1 MANNLTAIVR
11 ADTTGFAEEI
21 KSAQYMVNKFT
32 QEMKKSGS
40 SVTNVTKEQATAYNR
55 VVQGLN
61 KVTNGSKTT
70 KQAQK
75 ELQNQIQ
82 ELKIQ
87 WANLS
92 NEARKGEFG
101 KSIASTLKVAQDQL
115 KALNQQ
121 LDATSNKMKGSGK
134 MEGLKSALNLGGIDT
149 GAMESLAQAASNP
162 YVLAGA
168 AATAAA
174 VSFVKYNN
182 TLSEQTEKIRTLTNA
197 NDKMVSSYR
206 AGISAIS
213 STNNVDFDEVL
224 QATNSLSKQMG
235 ISFSEASDTI
245 ALGMASGANATGELL
260 DIVKEYPAYLKEAG
274 VDAKGFMAIIQK
286 SVKEGVFSDKGID
299 AIKEAN
305 LRLREMPQAT
315 QDALNAI
322 GLDSKKIQS
331 ELRNGT
337 KTTFEV
343 IQEIS
348 DKLKELPDT
357 STEVGQAL
365 ADIFGGPGE
374 DAGLQYLRLLG
385 DIDLSEK
392 GILKNMT
399 NSEKKL
405 YDLQNATKGLQEQ
418 TAMLFGVSDWTTMG
432 REIETKVINRLT
444 HWLQILNSISTLFKT
459 GFGDKNYAYNEKK
472 EAEKNKL
479 REKLKVLG
487 EIHNKNNTP
496 TTTTT
501 TTTTT
506 PTTNKSYSKK
516 STSNKVDLSKVG
528 FTNPLKSNDDSF
540 AKEAEKYYKDIAE
553 TKAKAL
559 ASATEFLSN
568 QELDKSSTYDSA
580 VEQQNIA
587 DGNFKPKSFEEQ
599 LSYLKQLSDANDQ
612 YIAGLEKQKTLLEDI
627 GLTGSIQYQ
636 EVSEGLDKAKK
647 KQSKYSKEIGKTVS
661 KQNESNKEADKT
673 QEMGDAIDNVANAV
687 SDIGSAFSAA
697 GDKFELPELNIIGT
711 VGQAIASVALGY
723 ANATKSASAEGPWAW
738 IAFAA
743 AGLATMISMIASIKS
758 ATSGYAQGGIIG
770 GNTTVGDMNYAR
782 VNGGEMILNGSQ
794 QANLFSLLNSG
805 GVVSGSNVG
814 ISSTVKIKGSDLYI
828 ALKNYDK
835 TKANGIKL

>member
-32 QEMKKSGS
+32 REMKKSGS
-40 SVTNVTKEQATAYNR
+40 SITEVTKEQATAYNR
-55 VVQGLN
+55 VIQGLN
-61 KVTNGSKTT
+61 KVANGSKTT

-92 NEARKGEFG
+92 NEARKGDFG

-115 KALNQQ
+115 KALNKQ
-121 LDATSNKMKGSGK
+121 LDATSNKMNKAGK
-134 MEGLKSALNLGGIDT
+134 MEGFKSALNLGGIDT

-182 TLSEQTEKIRTLTNA
+182 TLSEQTEKIRTLTSV
-197 NDKMVSSYR
+197 NDKMVLSYR

-305 LRLREMPQAT
+305 LRLREYPQAT

-343 IQEIS
+343 IQQIS

-357 STEVGQAL
+357 STEVGQAI

-418 TAMLFGVSDWTTMG
+418 TAMLFGVTDWTTMG

-444 HWLQILNSISTLFKT
+444 HLLQILNSISTLFKT

-487 EIHNKNNTP
+487 DIHNKNNTP
-496 TTTTT
+496 TTTTPT
-501 TTTTT
+501 
-506 PTTNKSYSKK
+506 TTNKSYSKK
-516 STSNKVDLSKVG
+516 SISNKVDLSRVG

-553 TKAKAL
+553 AKAKAL
-559 ASATEFLSN
+559 ANATEFLSN

-612 YIAGLEKQKTLLEDI
+612 YIAGLEKQKALLEDN
-627 GLTGSIQYQ
+627 GLTGSLQYQ

-647 KQSKYSKEIGKTVS
+647 KQSKYSKEISKTVS
-661 KQNESNKEADKT
+661 EQNKSNKETDKT

-687 SDIGSAFSAA
+687 SNIGSAFSAA

-711 VGQAIASVALGY
+711 IGQAIASVALGY
-723 ANATKSASAEGPWAW
+723 ANATKDASAQGPWAW

-805 GVVSGSNVG
+805 GVVSGNNIGV
-814 ISSTVKIKGSDLYI
+814 SSTVKIKGSDLYI

-835 TKANGIKL
+835 IRANGIKL